1 METTGLIIGGAILS
15 GIIIAVS
22 TVLYAKKK
30 KRDAFNYENEVI
42 PYAMGDSTIY
52 LRRHEIPHFEALGRS
67 EKRKIVSRFNAS
79 LKRGD
84 IIPVRKHGK
93 IIGFTRK

>member
-1 METTGLIIGGAILS
+1 MLS

-30 KRDAFNYENEVI
+30 KREAFNYENEVI

-52 LRRHEIPHFEALGRS
+52 LRRFEIPHFEALGRG
-67 EKRKIVSRFNAS
+67 ERRKIVNKFNAS
-79 LKRGD
+79 IKRGD
-84 IIPVRKHGK
+84 TVPVYEKGK
-93 IIGFTRK
+93 IVGFKKNN